1 MKLIFFGDSL
11 TEGSYGGNYVAH
23 IAQLRPN
30 DTIINAGVGGDT
42 IINLERRLA
51 DVIDQSPDGVFVMV
65 GGNDAIPYSQ
75 PDTRPYYKQAKSIPN
90 GFVSPDDFAL
100 TYRDVLTQ
108 LQTAH
113 IPTWVGLPPI
123 EYNTLVTQTMRDY
136 NQQVAN
142 ITRTMNIPTLDLMA
156 HFAPST
162 IPERKPLGLGIIF
175 TIGERTQ
182 SGWSDYDT
190 AQAQG
195 NFTYTFDGI
204 HLMPKSAV
212 QFGDLINHFI
222 GVNI

>member
-11 TEGSYGGNYVAH
+11 TEGSYGGDYVAH
-23 IAQLRPN
+23 IAKLRPR
-30 DTIINAGVGGDT
+30 DTVINAGVGGDT

-65 GGNDAIPYSQ
+65 GGNDAISYSQ
-75 PDTRPYYKQAKSIPN
+75 PDTRPYYKQAKSIPD

-100 TYRDVLTQ
+100 AYRDVLTQ

-123 EYNTLVTQTMRDY
+123 EYNLLVYQMMRGY
-136 NQQVAN
+136 NDLVAD
-142 ITRTMNIPTLDLMA
+142 ITRTMNIPTLDLMQK
-156 HFAPST
+156 FAPST
-162 IPERKPLGLGIIF
+162 IPERTPLGLGIIF

-204 HLMPKSAV
+204 HLTPKSAV
-212 QFGDLINHFI
+212 QFGDLIHHFI
-222 GVNI
+222 GE